1 MELFPLLPAA
11 IGFAGGYQGIDG
23 ASLSPCGK
31 DGAKSEQLEAGRHCP
46 TTNIAKYASVQ
57 TKVLLHFA
65 AIGTGSR

>member
-31 DGAKSEQLEAGRHCP
+31 DGGQ
-46 TTNIAKYASVQ
+46 
-57 TKVLLHFA
+57 
-65 AIGTGSR
+65 IGTTRGGQTLSDDKHC